1 MDKNTI
7 WAIVLSTVVIV
18 ASYLLLPRVFPG
30 MRPENMV
37 SQQTENAETN
47 DVEELSLEN
56 DESTLVAE
64 ENKVME
70 TAADEAVIDEETITV
85 ETDKIQVV
93 LTNRGGDIISYKLK
107 EHKDTFT
114 NDFVQLSDNVSDL
127 NRTLSLSF
135 GPIGDNKKIVS
146 ELFEVEKISDYS
158 YMFKKKLNVMVKKL
172 FLENSMNLCLVNI
185 FLSLM

>member
-18 ASYLLLPRVFPG
+18 ASYLLLPRFFPG

-107 EHKDTFT
+107 VFHLQKYNFFST
-114 NDFVQLSDNVSDL
+114 
-127 NRTLSLSF
+127 
-135 GPIGDNKKIVS
+135 
-146 ELFEVEKISDYS
+146 
-158 YMFKKKLNVMVKKL
+158 
-172 FLENSMNLCLVNI
+172 
-185 FLSLM
+185 

>member
-18 ASYLLLPRVFPG
+18 ASYLLLPRFFPG

-70 TAADEAVIDEETITV
+70 TAADEAVIDEETIF
-85 ETDKIQVV
+85 
-93 LTNRGGDIISYKLK
+93 GGWQSLK
-107 EHKDTFT
+107 GSRVGWFCK
-114 NDFVQLSDNVSDL
+114 SS
-127 NRTLSLSF
+127 TL
-135 GPIGDNKKIVS
+135 V
-146 ELFEVEKISDYS
+146 
-158 YMFKKKLNVMVKKL
+158 
-172 FLENSMNLCLVNI
+172 
-185 FLSLM
+185 